1 MSYVLILQWPGSS
14 EADFDDLIAM
24 EEQVDTALG
33 PCGSVDGHDFGSGEM
48 NIFIETLRPT
58 QAFEVAAAALV
69 KTPKWRDVRAAYRDA
84 TGGPYRILW
93 PKRLQEFSVR

>member
-1 MSYVLILQWPGSS
+1 
-14 EADFDDLIAM
+14 
-24 EEQVDTALG
+24 
-33 PCGSVDGHDFGSGEM
+33 M
-48 NIFIETLRPT
+48 NIFIETLQPT

-93 PKRLQEFSVR
+93 PNGFHEFSVK